1 VPKIDRRKKIGVI
14 GAGAMGSALVAGF
27 ISTGLVAPQDVIV
40 SDLEQAQLDALVK
53 RFPVKVAQDNREV
66 VKSAGV
72 VICAVKPAVVK
83 TVLEEINP
91 LVTTDHL
98 LISVAAGIQLAYL
111 EAHLPEG
118 TPVIRAMPNVPALIG
133 EGMTAIALGRFA
145 GKAERE
151 LAEKLFSSVGRVVTL
166 PEGNMNAV
174 TGLSGCGPAYV
185 AVIVEA
191 LADGGVKMGLP
202 RRTAV
207 DLAVQTVLGTARML
221 QSGGSHPGQLKDMVS
236 SPGGST
242 INGLHVLEKGG
253 LRGLLISAVEAATI
267 RSGELQS

>member
-1 VPKIDRRKKIGVI
+1 
-14 GAGAMGSALVAGF
+14 MAGF
-27 ISTGLVAPQDVIV
+27 INTGLVAPRDVIV
-40 SDLEQAQLDALVK
+40 SDLEQAQLDALAK
-53 RFPVKVAQDNREV
+53 RFPVKATRDNRDV
-66 VKSAGV
+66 VKTAGV
-72 VICAVKPAVVK
+72 VVCAVKPAAVR

-91 LVTTDHL
+91 LVTSDNL

-111 EAHLPEG
+111 ETHLPEG
-118 TPVIRAMPNVPALIG
+118 TPVIRAMPNLPALIG
-133 EGMTAIALGRFA
+133 EGVTALALGRFA
-145 GKAERE
+145 GEAERQ
-151 LAEKLFSSVGRVVTL
+151 LAEELFSAVGRVVTL

-174 TGLSGCGPAYV
+174 TGLSGCGPAYI

-202 RRTAV
+202 RRIAV

-242 INGLHVLEKGG
+242 ITGLHVLEKGG
-253 LRGLLISAVEAATI
+253 LRGLLMSAVEAAAI
-267 RSGELQS
+267 KSGELQS